1 MVGSLL
7 RWLVRILGF
16 SQDHSA
22 PGSPVATPLPEEL
35 AEKPPA
41 STWRFLSA
49 CVRGTSHVNDGL
61 PCQDYALVRET
72 WLAGESLLI
81 AVCADGAGSA
91 KHAEIAARMACE
103 KSLAVIQ
110 RSVRRISRRGLDETA
125 LSEEDVKQ
133 CFLQARRRLEA
144 QAETDGTPL
153 REYACTLLIAVVAP
167 QFALFG
173 QLGDGAIVL
182 DIVGDEMQTVFW
194 PRRGEYANTTWFLS
208 GTDWESQVQ
217 IDRRS
222 SELRHLAM
230 LTDGLQPLA
239 LDDSRKRPHAPFFA
253 PMFRALHGQVDV
265 KQFQAPFRAFL
276 ESNDVNDRTDDD
288 KTLILASR
296 LARHDSAD

>member
-16 SQDHSA
+16 AQDHVA
-22 PGSPVATPLPEEL
+22 PDTPVAPPLPPDS
-35 AEKPPA
+35 AEIPPA
-41 STWRFLSA
+41 SGWRFLSES
-49 CVRGTSHVNDGL
+49 VRGTSHVKDDL
-61 PCQDYALVRET
+61 PCQDYAVVRET

-91 KHAEIAARMACE
+91 KHSEIAARMACE

-110 RSVRRISRRGLDETA
+110 RSVRRLSRRGVDETA
-125 LSEEDVKQ
+125 LSDEDVKKW
-133 CFLQARRRLEA
+133 FLQARRRLEA
-144 QAETDGTPL
+144 QAETDGAAL

-182 DIVGDEMQTVFW
+182 DVGDEMETVFW

-217 IDRRS
+217 VDRRS

-230 LTDGLQPLA
+230 FTDGLQPLA

-265 KQFQAPFRAFL
+265 EQFQAPFRAFL
-276 ESNDVNDRTDDD
+276 ESDDVNERTDDD